1 MPATPRRV
9 ALSLLC
15 WQPLIWAAR
24 TLRREPAASVLAI
37 GTMAV
42 GIGLATA
49 MLAVLNGTVW
59 HPLTFKSAD
68 RLVAIAG
75 PVSSETIADWS
86 ASARSFDALAGYRTK
101 RYTLTGV
108 GDAASLRATVATGQL
123 FGLLDARAAS
133 GRTLNRADD
142 RGDSLAV
149 LVADRCW
156 RTTFHAD
163 PALPGRTLY
172 LNGTPFLVVGIMPP
186 GFQFPVNA
194 EPIDLYTTI
203 AADLQ
208 TDRRRALGTR
218 PHDLMVVARL
228 KPGVEVA
235 QARAEMER
243 LMAAADTSGSRRP
256 ARQPAQVVPLASD
269 MAATVVSP
277 ITALAGA
284 VAGVMAIACATA
296 AVLSLIR
303 VTSRRHEW
311 ATRIA
316 LGATRGDLA
325 RQLLAESVL
334 IALAGG
340 AAGALIAAAVA
351 RPILLVAGPEV
362 NAVAR
367 ARFDARVFAWAGLS
381 SVMAAAIFGAIP
393 AVQAAVTRWSDTQVA
408 RRVSGRSASAMR
420 GVLVTTEIALVVMLV
435 AGCISLLR
443 AYATLSHTD
452 TGFKTAGVLTF
463 RVDLSDAAYSS
474 RQQTEFFEHLR
485 SDAAGV
491 AGVDAAAFTALP
503 PFGDLRFT
511 ISLDAPEGTPEE
523 RRRGGAE
530 VHLVSPAYFRTMGI
544 PLVGG
549 REFSEEDRAD
559 RDPVIIVSRAAAARQ
574 FPGQDPIGRRLDV
587 RVGPNA
593 RGPMPRVVGVVGDIK
608 NGSLTAP
615 REPQVYLPYGQAP
628 MAPSTTFV
636 VRVRDGDQA
645 PVIAAIRQHLRRLD
659 ATIPLVNL
667 RPLDDF
673 VSNAMSLPRF
683 TTLLVGVFAAA
694 AVFLGMTGLYA
705 VVSYASL
712 CRRREY
718 SIRRALGA
726 TESRV
731 AALVVRQCLQML
743 IPGLAVGTAGSVA
756 FGRALESVLYG
767 VRPSPAATIAA
778 ALAVTAVLSLLA
790 TWWPAHSAGRDDL
803 RARLQSTT

>member
-1 MPATPRRV
+1 M
-9 ALSLLC
+9 
-15 WQPLIWAAR
+15 
-24 TLRREPAASVLAI
+24 LAV

-49 MLAVLNGTVW
+49 MLAVLDGTVW
-59 HPLTFKSAD
+59 HPLTFTSAD
-68 RLVAIAG
+68 RLVAIQG
-75 PVSSETIADWS
+75 VVSSETIADWS
-86 ASARSFDALAGYRTK
+86 ASVRSFEAIAGYRTK
-101 RYTLTGV
+101 RYTLTGA
-108 GDAASLRATVATGQL
+108 GDAASVRATVGTGQL
-123 FGLLDARAAS
+123 FPLLDARAAS
-133 GRTLNRADD
+133 GRTLNRSDD

-149 LVADRCW
+149 VVADRCW
-156 RTTFHAD
+156 RTTFHRD
-163 PALPGRTLY
+163 PSLPGRTLY
-172 LNGTPFLVVGIMPP
+172 LNGTPFVVVGIMPP

-194 EPIDLYTTI
+194 EPIDFYTTV
-203 AADLQ
+203 AADLH
-208 TDRRRALGTR
+208 TDHRRALGSR
-218 PHDLMVVARL
+218 PRDLMVVARL

-243 LMAAADTSGSRRP
+243 LIAAADTSGSRRP
-256 ARQPAQVVPLASD
+256 ARQPARVVSLASD
-269 MAATVVSP
+269 MAASLVSP
-277 ITALAGA
+277 LTTLGGA

-340 AAGALIAAAVA
+340 AVGALIAGALA
-351 RPILLVAGPEV
+351 RPILLVAGPAV
-362 NAVAR
+362 NEVAR
-367 ARFDARVFAWAGLS
+367 ARFGVRVFAWAGLA
-381 SVMAAAIFGAIP
+381 SVMAAAVSGAIP

-408 RRVSGRSASAMR
+408 RRASGRSTSALR
-420 GVLVTTEIALVVMLV
+420 GLLVTTEIALVVMLV

-443 AYATLSHTD
+443 AYATLSRAD

-463 RVDLSDAAYSS
+463 RVDLSDAVYTS
-474 RQQTEFFEHLR
+474 RQQTDFFEHLR

-491 AGVDAAAFTALP
+491 AGVDAAAFTVLP

-523 RRRGGAE
+523 RRRDGAE

-559 RDPVIIVSRAAAARQ
+559 RDPVMIVSRAAAARQ
-574 FPGQDPIGRRLDV
+574 FPGQDPIGRSLDV
-587 RVGPNA
+587 RLGPNA
-593 RGPMPRVVGVVGDIK
+593 GGRLPRVIGVVGDIR

-615 REPQVYLPYGQAP
+615 REPQVYLPFGQAP
-628 MAPSTTFV
+628 MLPSTTFV
-636 VRVRDGDQA
+636 VRVRDGDQGA
-645 PVIAAIRQHLRRLD
+645 VVAAIRQHLRRLD

-667 RPLDDF
+667 RPLDEF
-673 VSNAMSLPRF
+673 VSSAMSLPRF
-683 TTLLVGVFAAA
+683 TTLLVGVFASA
-694 AVFLGMTGLYA
+694 AVFLGMAGLYA

-726 TESRV
+726 TEARV
-731 AALVVRQCLQML
+731 AGLVVRQCLVML
-743 IPGLAVGTAGSVA
+743 VPGLALGVAGSA
-756 FGRALESVLYG
+756 ALGRVLESVLYG
-767 VRPSPAATIAA
+767 VHPSPSPTIAT
-778 ALAVTAVLSLLA
+778 ALAVTAALSLLA
-790 TWWPAHSAGRDDL
+790 TWGPARAAGRDDL
-803 RARLQSTT
+803 RVRLQSNA